1 MEAVRLSALNARIGR
16 LVNADSSLREVWVT
30 AETSDL
36 RVSGGHCYME
46 LVDKDD
52 DGRTVRAR
60 ARAVIWASALPRV
73 EARFLAVTGTRLRSD
88 IKIMARVTVSYHAV
102 YGLSLVISDINPEYT
117 AGDLVRR
124 RNEIIARLRAEGVF
138 DLNRTLEPG
147 PVLNR
152 VAVVSAAGAAG
163 YGDFIRHLYSNPRRL
178 RFSTELFPA
187 VLQGERTASSV
198 IVALERIMERVD
210 EFDGVVIIRGGGAV
224 ADLASFDDYDLA
236 ANVAQFP
243 LPVIVGIGH
252 ERDITVLDYVAH
264 TRVKTPTAA
273 AAMLVAHQ
281 EAALDALRGTAAEIK
296 NLAGSYINGQR
307 QQLAYIL
314 GALPAMLRAVTDAHR
329 RRLGTETAL
338 AISTAAGAQ
347 MRMQT
352 QRLDSLA
359 MLVDALSPQA
369 TMRRGFAIARSR
381 GRALTSAATL
391 STGDAIEITLADGA
405 IDATVTGLHI
415 PEKNKN

>member
-198 IVALERIMERVD
+198 IAALERIMERVD
-210 EFDGVVIIRGGGAV
+210 EFDCVVIIRGGGAV
-224 ADLASFDDYDLA
+224 ADLASFDGA
-236 ANVAQFP
+236 FCAVSPA
-243 LPVIVGIGH
+243 GH
-252 ERDITVLDYVAH
+252 CR
-264 TRVKTPTAA
+264 
-273 AAMLVAHQ
+273 
-281 EAALDALRGTAAEIK
+281 
-296 NLAGSYINGQR
+296 
-307 QQLAYIL
+307 
-314 GALPAMLRAVTDAHR
+314 HR
-329 RRLGTETAL
+329 
-338 AISTAAGAQ
+338 
-347 MRMQT
+347 
-352 QRLDSLA
+352 
-359 MLVDALSPQA
+359 P
-369 TMRRGFAIARSR
+369 
-381 GRALTSAATL
+381 
-391 STGDAIEITLADGA
+391 
-405 IDATVTGLHI
+405 
-415 PEKNKN
+415 

>member
-1 MEAVRLSALNARIGR
+1 MWDHAGLRDFLPSMTKKSRRMPDAVPYIFT
-16 LVNADSSLREVWVT
+16 T
-30 AETSDL
+30 AEYKPA
-36 RVSGGHCYME
+36 SGRFVFTNTTAGNYSADDMPQAVKDMPDSLVYTFDGRRRSHGSCQTECAQCADRASGQCRLFVARGVGDGRNVRPACVRGHCYME

-60 ARAVIWASALPRV
+60 ARAVIWASALPACRG
-73 EARFLAVTGTRLRSD
+73 AFLAVTGTRLRSD

-117 AGDLVRR
+117 AATSCATSH
-124 RNEIIARLRAEGVF
+124 EIIARLRAEGVF
-138 DLNRTLEPG
+138 DLNRTLEAG

-210 EFDGVVIIRGGGAV
+210 EFDCVVIIRGGGAV

-264 TRVKTPTAA
+264 TRVKTP
-273 AAMLVAHQ
+273 
-281 EAALDALRGTAAEIK
+281 DGCRG
-296 NLAGSYINGQR
+296 NAGS
-307 QQLAYIL
+307 
-314 GALPAMLRAVTDAHR
+314 P
-329 RRLGTETAL
+329 
-338 AISTAAGAQ
+338 
-347 MRMQT
+347 
-352 QRLDSLA
+352 
-359 MLVDALSPQA
+359 P
-369 TMRRGFAIARSR
+369 R
-381 GRALTSAATL
+381 GRARCFAR
-391 STGDAIEITLADGA
+391 
-405 IDATVTGLHI
+405 HRR
-415 PEKNKN
+415 

>member
-178 RFSTELFPA
+178 RFSAELFPA

-210 EFDGVVIIRGGGAV
+210 EFDCVVIIRGGGAV

-236 ANVAQFP
+236 AN
-243 LPVIVGIGH
+243 
-252 ERDITVLDYVAH
+252 VAH

-296 NLAGSYINGQR
+296 TLAGSYINGQR

-329 RRLGTETAL
+329 RRLGTETAS
-338 AISTAAGAQ
+338 AISTAASAQ